1 LYSSTYYA
9 LRDTRTPL
17 RYAVLRMVLTTVLGY
32 LAAIVLPPRL
42 GIDRLWG
49 TAGLTAS
56 AGVSG
61 WIEFLLLRRTLNGRI
76 GQTGL
81 TVGYSTRL
89 WMAALIGAGIAW
101 IMKTAIAP
109 LPPILL
115 AAVTL
120 VPYGL
125 VYFGVT
131 FWSGI
136 PEARSV
142 LSRVRRRT
150 HV

>member
-1 LYSSTYYA
+1 
-9 LRDTRTPL
+9 
-17 RYAVLRMVLTTVLGY
+17 
-32 LAAIVLPPRL
+32 
-42 GIDRLWG
+42 
-49 TAGLTAS
+49 
-56 AGVSG
+56 VSG
-61 WIEFLLLRRTLNGRI
+61 WIEFLLLRRTLNSRI

-81 TVGYSTRL
+81 TAGYSISL
-89 WMAALIGAGIAW
+89 WMAAVVGAGIAW
-101 IMKTAIAP
+101 AMKTASAA
-109 LPPILL
+109 LPPIPL

-150 HV
+150 LT